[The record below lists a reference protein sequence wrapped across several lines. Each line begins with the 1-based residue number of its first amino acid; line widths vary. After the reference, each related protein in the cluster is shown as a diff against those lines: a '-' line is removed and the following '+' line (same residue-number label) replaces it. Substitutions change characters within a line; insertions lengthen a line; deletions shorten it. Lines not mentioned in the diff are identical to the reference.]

1 MSKTL
6 LFPEDIRAAL
16 IRRFDNAWRS
26 WLSEGSSFPITLSL
40 GVPTESYVADDA
52 AGVRSWVDAWAGWTG
67 AGSVRWVDR
76 QWGRLGRQRLPASLE
91 LASAREVASIA
102 GQDGRWDIACER
114 FGRLSAG
121 WPLAAGS
128 GLARCF
134 DLLADYADAD
144 FDRLLAFLRW
154 VDHHPNSGLYLRQ
167 LPIEGLDTKWVESRK
182 GLLSRLLRLLR
193 QAPLDGDFH
202 DLCGLR
208 REPHRLRLM
217 VLCPR
222 LRRLA
227 GGLRD
232 IEAPVSELA
241 ALALRPSICVI
252 VENLETGLAL
262 PDMDGAVAFMKLGNA
277 VGVLDRI
284 PWITGAEVLYWGD
297 IDTHGYAIL
306 DRARRVLPGLRSIL
320 MDETTLLAHRA
331 LWGREVTQHPLA
343 ELPMLCEAER
353 TVFNA
358 LRSQCWGSNVR
369 LEQERIGWDTAMAAV
384 SAAS

>member
-1 MSKTL
+1 MSKKL

-16 IRRFDNAWRS
+16 GRRFDNAWRS
-26 WLSEGSSFPITLSL
+26 WLSEASSFPITLPL
-40 GVPTESYVADDA
+40 GVPTETYVADDA
-52 AGVRSWVDAWAGWTG
+52 VGVRSWVDAWAGWTG
-67 AGSVRWVDR
+67 AGLVRWVDR
-76 QWGRLGRQRLPASLE
+76 QWGRLGRHRLPASLE
-91 LASAREVASIA
+91 LASAREIDSIA
-102 GQDGRWDIACER
+102 GQDRRWDTACER
-114 FGRLSAG
+114 FGRVTAA
-121 WPLAAGS
+121 WPLAAAT

-134 DLLADYADAD
+134 DLLVDYADAD
-144 FDRLLAFLRW
+144 FDRLLAFLQW
-154 VDHHPNSGLYLRQ
+154 VDQHPNSGMYLRQ

-193 QAPLDGDFH
+193 QGPLDGDFH

-217 VLCPR
+217 VLCPA
-222 LRRLA
+222 LRRVA

-232 IEAPVSELA
+232 IEAPVGELA
-241 ALALRPSICVI
+241 LLALKPSICVI

-284 PWITGAEVLYWGD
+284 PWIADVPALYWGD

-306 DRARRVLPGLRSIL
+306 DHARRVIPGLRSIL

-331 LWGREVTQHPLA
+331 LWGRESTQHPLA
-343 ELPMLCEAER
+343 ELSMLREAET
-353 TVFNA
+353 TVFDA
-358 LRSQCWGSNVR
+358 LRSQRWGSNVR
-369 LEQERIGWDTAMAAV
+369 LEQERIGWNIAMAAL

>member
-26 WLSEGSSFPITLSL
+26 WLSEGNSFPITLSL

-193 QAPLDGDFH
+193 E
-202 DLCGLR
+202 LR
-208 REPHRLRLM
+208 RSSKLPVLM
-217 VLCPR
+217 LTA
-222 LRRLA
+222 L
-227 GGLRD
+227 GED
-232 IEAPVSELA
+232 I
-241 ALALRPSICVI
+241 
-252 VENLETGLAL
+252 
-262 PDMDGAVAFMKLGNA
+262 
-277 VGVLDRI
+277 DRI
-284 PWITGAEVLYWGD
+284 LEYQCNA
-297 IDTHGYAIL
+297 
-306 DRARRVLPGLRSIL
+306 
-320 MDETTLLAHRA
+320 
-331 LWGREVTQHPLA
+331 
-343 ELPMLCEAER
+343 EAE
-353 TVFNA
+353 
-358 LRSQCWGSNVR
+358 
-369 LEQERIGWDTAMAAV
+369 E
-384 SAAS
+384 ASGAFPRDPLTWYAKPGAPK